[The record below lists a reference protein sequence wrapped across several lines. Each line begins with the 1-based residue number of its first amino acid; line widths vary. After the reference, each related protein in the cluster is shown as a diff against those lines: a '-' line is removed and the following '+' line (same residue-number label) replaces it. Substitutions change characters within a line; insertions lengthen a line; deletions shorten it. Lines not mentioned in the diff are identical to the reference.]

1 MASLPPPPPPPPSPA
16 VRWATRPLERALVV
30 RICMRCGQPDAARTP
45 RTFARLL
52 ERIARE
58 PRVPLALHRECV
70 CLEVDSGDRSADSA
84 VCHLCAW
91 CFVVSPQWQI
101 VALVC
106 FSHQI
111 RFIS

>member
-1 MASLPPPPPPPPSPA
+1 MASPPPPPPPLPPPA
-16 VRWATRPLERALVV
+16 ARWATRPLERALVA

-45 RTFARLL
+45 RAFARLL

-84 VCHLCAW
+84 VRPLIYVMVL
-91 CFVVSPQWQI
+91 FVFVLP
-101 VALVC
+101 
-106 FSHQI
+106 
-111 RFIS
+111 